1 MESKAPDAKADHH
14 FQGKLIVTCSH
25 YGLQFVVSLIIGIIL
40 VTTIR
45 PGDGSEGNDTVK
57 KKERNNK
64 RLRRKINWIR
74 IRMGIG

>member
-1 MESKAPDAKADHH
+1 ME
-14 FQGKLIVTCSH
+14 
-25 YGLQFVVSLIIGIIL
+25 
-40 VTTIR
+40 
-45 PGDGSEGNDTVK
+45 EEEVK